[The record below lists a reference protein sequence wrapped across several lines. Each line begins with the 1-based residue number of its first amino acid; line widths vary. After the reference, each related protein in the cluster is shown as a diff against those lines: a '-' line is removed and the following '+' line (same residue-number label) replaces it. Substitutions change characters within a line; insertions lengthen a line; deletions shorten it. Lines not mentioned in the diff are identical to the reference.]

1 MKSDP
6 RNSIFI
12 RCCYGYAVSGMAV
25 LVIGAILPSIIKE
38 AGISFLAAGG
48 LLSVMAIGNLSSSFI
63 FPVMVPIMGKKKA
76 ITLVTLF
83 VPSSLMVLSLLPP
96 LPVMYAVMLL
106 YGFTRG
112 CITILN
118 NAAVNDIYGDS
129 ATGKLNILHCTF
141 AIGAFFAPLLTA
153 LMMKL
158 GFGWRVTLYLIVV
171 LTIISAIS
179 YGTMNYNLIN
189 EAQKEIEERKSK
201 TKSTAAGNK
210 GFLRSFAFYC
220 IAFILFFY
228 LGVENCINGWF
239 VTYLQNT
246 GVMSAEFATTLVSL
260 TWLVI
265 MGGRLLCAAMS
276 KKVHRST
283 ILLINSIGSAVC
295 FFLLIKVNSL
305 PLVTASLLGLG
316 FFLSGIYPTCIANA
330 GPLIQGS
337 TLGMSLLTAI
347 SAMGGII
354 TPQIVGGV
362 ADRVG
367 IVAAI
372 SILVFNVIFVIV
384 LSAVNFRLWHQKK
397 NV

>member
-63 FPVMVPIMGKKKA
+63 FPVMVPIMGKKRA

-83 VPSSLMVLSLLPP
+83 VPTSLMVLSLLPP

-141 AIGAFFAPLLTA
+141 AIGAFLAPLLTA
-153 LMMKL
+153 MMMKL
-158 GFGWRVTLYLIVV
+158 GFGWRVTLYMIVV

-189 EAQKEIEERKSK
+189 QAQKEIEERKSR
-201 TKSTAAGNK
+201 TKSTVAGNK

-295 FFLLIKVNSL
+295 FFILIKVNSL

-384 LSAVNFRLWHQKK
+384 LSAVNFKIWHQKK
-397 NV
+397 KA

>member
-63 FPVMVPIMGKKKA
+63 FPVMVPVMGKKRA

-83 VPSSLMVLSLLPP
+83 VPTSLMVLSLLPP

-141 AIGAFFAPLLTA
+141 AIGAFLAPLLTA
-153 LMMKL
+153 MMMKL
-158 GFGWRVTLYLIVV
+158 GFGWRVTLYMIVV

-189 EAQKEIEERKSK
+189 QAQKEIEERKSR
-201 TKSTAAGNK
+201 TKSSAAGNK

-295 FFLLIKVNSL
+295 FFILIKVNSL

-354 TPQIVGGV
+354 TPQLVGGV

-384 LSAVNFRLWHQKK
+384 LSAVNFKIWHQKK
-397 NV
+397 KA

>member
-63 FPVMVPIMGKKKA
+63 FPVMVPLIGKKRA
-76 ITLVTLF
+76 IILVTLF
-83 VPSSLMVLSLLPP
+83 VPSSLLVLSLLPP
-96 LPVMYAVMLL
+96 LPVMYGVMLL

-118 NAAVNDIYGDS
+118 NAAVNDIYGDT

-141 AIGAFFAPLLTA
+141 AIGAFLAPLLTA
-153 LMMKL
+153 TMMKL
-158 GFGWRVTLYLIVV
+158 GFGWRVTLYMIVV

-179 YGTMNYNLIN
+179 YGTMNYDLIN
-189 EAQKEIEERKSK
+189 EAQKEIEKRKSK
-201 TKSTAAGNK
+201 LNSNAAGNK

-265 MGGRLLCAAMS
+265 MGGRLICAAIS
-276 KKVHRST
+276 KKIHRST

-295 FFLLIKVNSL
+295 FFILIKVNSL

-337 TLGMSLLTAI
+337 TFGMSLLTAI

-367 IVAAI
+367 IVAAV
-372 SILVFNVIFVIV
+372 SILVFNVVFVII
-384 LSAVNFRLWHQKK
+384 LSAVNFKVWHQKK
-397 NV
+397 AA

>member
-6 RNSIFI
+6 RSSIFI

-63 FPVMVPIMGKKKA
+63 FPVMVPLMGKKRS
-76 ITLVTLF
+76 IILVTLF
-83 VPSSLMVLSLLPP
+83 VPSSLLVLSLLPP
-96 LPVMYAVMLL
+96 LPVMYAVILL

-118 NAAVNDIYGDS
+118 NAAVNDIYGDT
-129 ATGKLNILHCTF
+129 ATGKLNILHCSF
-141 AIGAFFAPLLTA
+141 AIGAFLAPLLTA
-153 LMMKL
+153 MMMKL
-158 GFGWRVTLYLIVV
+158 GFGWRVTLYMIVV

-179 YGTMNYNLIN
+179 YGTMNYDLIN
-189 EAQKEIEERKSK
+189 EAQKAIEKRKNSLN
-201 TKSTAAGNK
+201 STASGNK

-265 MGGRLLCAAMS
+265 MGGRLICAAMS
-276 KKVHRST
+276 KKIHRST

-295 FFLLIKVNSL
+295 FFILIKVNSL

-337 TLGMSLLTAI
+337 TFGMSLLTAI

-372 SILVFNVIFVIV
+372 SILIFNVAFVII
-384 LSAVNFRLWHQKK
+384 LSAVNFKVWHQKK
-397 NV
+397 AV

>member
-63 FPVMVPIMGKKKA
+63 FPVMVPLMGKKRA
-76 ITLVTLF
+76 IILVTLF
-83 VPSSLMVLSLLPP
+83 VPSSLLVLSLLPP
-96 LPVMYAVMLL
+96 LPAIYAVMLL

-118 NAAVNDIYGDS
+118 NAAVNDIYGDT
-129 ATGKLNILHCTF
+129 ATGKLNILHCSF
-141 AIGAFFAPLLTA
+141 AIGAFLAPLLTA
-153 LMMKL
+153 MMMKL
-158 GFGWRVTLYLIVV
+158 GFGWRVTLYMIVV

-179 YGTMNYNLIN
+179 YGTMNYDLIN
-189 EAQKEIEERKSK
+189 EAQKAIEKRKNSLD
-201 TKSTAAGNK
+201 STASGNK

-265 MGGRLLCAAMS
+265 MGGRLICAAMS
-276 KKVHRST
+276 KKIHRST

-295 FFLLIKVNSL
+295 FFILIKVNSL

-337 TLGMSLLTAI
+337 TFGMSLLTAI

-372 SILVFNVIFVIV
+372 SILIFNVVFVII
-384 LSAVNFRLWHQKK
+384 LSAVNFKVWHQKK
-397 NV
+397 AA

>member
-63 FPVMVPIMGKKKA
+63 FPVMVPVMGKKRA

-83 VPSSLMVLSLLPP
+83 VPTSLMVLSLLPP

-141 AIGAFFAPLLTA
+141 AIGAFLAPLLTA
-153 LMMKL
+153 MMMKL
-158 GFGWRVTLYLIVV
+158 GFGWRVTLYMIVV

-189 EAQKEIEERKSK
+189 QAQKEIEERKNR
-201 TKSTAAGNK
+201 TKSTVAGNK

-295 FFLLIKVNSL
+295 FFILIKVNSL

-384 LSAVNFRLWHQKK
+384 LSAVNFKVWHQKK
-397 NV
+397 KA

>member
-63 FPVMVPIMGKKKA
+63 FPVMVPVMGKKRA

-83 VPSSLMVLSLLPP
+83 VPTSLMVLSLLPP

-141 AIGAFFAPLLTA
+141 AIGAFLAPLLTA
-153 LMMKL
+153 MMMKL
-158 GFGWRVTLYLIVV
+158 GFGWRVTLYMIVV

-189 EAQKEIEERKSK
+189 QAQKEIEERKNR

-295 FFLLIKVNSL
+295 FFILIKVNSL

-372 SILVFNVIFVIV
+372 SILVFNVIFVII
-384 LSAVNFRLWHQKK
+384 LSAVNFKVWHQKK
-397 NV
+397 KA

>member
-1 MKSDP
+1 MKSDS

-63 FPVMVPIMGKKKA
+63 FPVMVPLMGKKRA
-76 ITLVTLF
+76 IILVTLF
-83 VPSSLMVLSLLPP
+83 VPASLLVLSLLPP

-118 NAAVNDIYGDS
+118 NAAVNDIYGDT
-129 ATGKLNILHCTF
+129 ATGKLNILHCSF
-141 AIGAFFAPLLTA
+141 AIGAFLAPLLTA
-153 LMMKL
+153 MMMKL
-158 GFGWRVTLYLIVV
+158 GFGWRVTLYMIVV

-179 YGTMNYNLIN
+179 YGTMNYDLIN
-189 EAQKEIEERKSK
+189 EAQKAIEKRKSSLN
-201 TKSTAAGNK
+201 STAAGNK

-265 MGGRLLCAAMS
+265 MGGRLICAAMS
-276 KKVHRST
+276 KKIHRST

-295 FFLLIKVNSL
+295 FFILIKVNSL

-337 TLGMSLLTAI
+337 TFGMSLLTAI

-372 SILVFNVIFVIV
+372 SILVFNVVFVII
-384 LSAVNFRLWHQKK
+384 LSAVNFKVWHQKK
-397 NV
+397 AD

>member
-63 FPVMVPIMGKKKA
+63 FPVMVPIMGKKRA

-141 AIGAFFAPLLTA
+141 AIGAFLAPLLTA
-153 LMMKL
+153 MMMKL
-158 GFGWRVTLYLIVV
+158 GFGWRVTLYMIVV

-189 EAQKEIEERKSK
+189 QAQKEIEERKSR
-201 TKSTAAGNK
+201 TKSTAGGNK
-210 GFLRSFAFYC
+210 GFLRSSAFYC

-295 FFLLIKVNSL
+295 FFILIKVNSL

-384 LSAVNFRLWHQKK
+384 LSAVNFKIWHQKK
-397 NV
+397 KA

>member
-63 FPVMVPIMGKKKA
+63 FPVMVPVMGKKRA

-141 AIGAFFAPLLTA
+141 AIGAFLAPLLTA
-153 LMMKL
+153 MMMKL
-158 GFGWRVTLYLIVV
+158 GFGWRVTLYMIVV

-189 EAQKEIEERKSK
+189 QAQKEIEERKNR
-201 TKSTAAGNK
+201 TKSTVAGNK

-295 FFLLIKVNSL
+295 FFILIKVNSL
-305 PLVTASLLGLG
+305 PMITASLLGLG

-384 LSAVNFRLWHQKK
+384 LSTVNFKVWHQKK
-397 NV
+397 KA

>member
-48 LLSVMAIGNLSSSFI
+48 LLSVMAVGNLSSSFI
-63 FPVMVPIMGKKKA
+63 FPVMVPVMGKKRA

-83 VPSSLMVLSLLPP
+83 VPTSLMVLSLLPP

-141 AIGAFFAPLLTA
+141 AIGAFLAPLLTA
-153 LMMKL
+153 MMMKL
-158 GFGWRVTLYLIVV
+158 GFGWRVTLYMIVV

-189 EAQKEIEERKSK
+189 QAQREIEERKSK
-201 TKSTAAGNK
+201 TKSTVAGNK

-295 FFLLIKVNSL
+295 FFILIKVNSL
-305 PLVTASLLGLG
+305 PLVTVSLLGLG

-384 LSAVNFRLWHQKK
+384 LSAVNFKIWHQKK
-397 NV
+397 KA

>member
-63 FPVMVPIMGKKKA
+63 FPVMVPVMGKKRA

-141 AIGAFFAPLLTA
+141 AIGAFLAPLLTA
-153 LMMKL
+153 MMMKL
-158 GFGWRVTLYLIVV
+158 GFGWRVTLYMIVV

-189 EAQKEIEERKSK
+189 QAQKEIEERKNR
-201 TKSTAAGNK
+201 TKSTVAGNK

-246 GVMSAEFATTLVSL
+246 GVMSVEFATTLVSL

-295 FFLLIKVNSL
+295 FFILIKVNSL
-305 PLVTASLLGLG
+305 PMVTASLLGLG

-384 LSAVNFRLWHQKK
+384 LSAVNSKVWHQKK
-397 NV
+397 KA

>member
-63 FPVMVPIMGKKKA
+63 FPVMVPVMGKKRA

-141 AIGAFFAPLLTA
+141 AIGAFLAPLLTA
-153 LMMKL
+153 MMMKL
-158 GFGWRVTLYLIVV
+158 GFGWRVTLYMIVV

-179 YGTMNYNLIN
+179 YGTMNYDLIN
-189 EAQKEIEERKSK
+189 QAQKEIEERKSR
-201 TKSTAAGNK
+201 TKSSAAGNK

-384 LSAVNFRLWHQKK
+384 LSAVNFKIWHQKK
-397 NV
+397 KA

>member
-63 FPVMVPIMGKKKA
+63 FPVMVPIMGKKRA

-83 VPSSLMVLSLLPP
+83 VPTSLMVLSLLPP

-129 ATGKLNILHCTF
+129 ATGKLNLLHCTF
-141 AIGAFFAPLLTA
+141 AIGAFLAPLLTA
-153 LMMKL
+153 MMMKL
-158 GFGWRVTLYLIVV
+158 GFGWRVTLYMIVV

-201 TKSTAAGNK
+201 TKSTVAGNK

-295 FFLLIKVNSL
+295 FFILIKVNSL
-305 PLVTASLLGLG
+305 PLVTTSLLGLG

-384 LSAVNFRLWHQKK
+384 LSAVNFKIWHQKK
-397 NV
+397 KA

>member
-63 FPVMVPIMGKKKA
+63 FPVMVPIMGKKRA

-83 VPSSLMVLSLLPP
+83 VPTSLMVLSLLPP

-129 ATGKLNILHCTF
+129 ATGKLNLLHCTF
-141 AIGAFFAPLLTA
+141 AIGAFLAPLLTA
-153 LMMKL
+153 MMMKL
-158 GFGWRVTLYLIVV
+158 GFGWRVTLYMIVV

-189 EAQKEIEERKSK
+189 EAQKEIEKRKSK
-201 TKSTAAGNK
+201 TKSTVAGNK

-295 FFLLIKVNSL
+295 FFILIKVNSL

-384 LSAVNFRLWHQKK
+384 LSAVNFKIWHQKK
-397 NV
+397 KA

>member
-63 FPVMVPIMGKKKA
+63 FPVMVPIMGKKRA

-83 VPSSLMVLSLLPP
+83 VPTSLMVLSLLPP

-141 AIGAFFAPLLTA
+141 AIGAFLAPLLTA
-153 LMMKL
+153 MMMKL
-158 GFGWRVTLYLIVV
+158 GFGWRVTLYMIVV

-189 EAQKEIEERKSK
+189 EAQKEIEKRKSK
-201 TKSTAAGNK
+201 TKSTVAGNK

-295 FFLLIKVNSL
+295 FFILIKVNSL

-384 LSAVNFRLWHQKK
+384 LSAVNFKIWHQKK
-397 NV
+397 KA

>member
-25 LVIGAILPSIIKE
+25 LVIGSILPSIIKE

-63 FPVMVPIMGKKKA
+63 FPVMVPVMGKKRA

-141 AIGAFFAPLLTA
+141 AIGAFLAPLLTA
-153 LMMKL
+153 MMMKL
-158 GFGWRVTLYLIVV
+158 GLGWRVTLYMIVI

-179 YGTMNYNLIN
+179 YGTMNYDLIN
-189 EAQKEIEERKSK
+189 QAQKEIEERKSR

-295 FFLLIKVNSL
+295 FFILIKVNSL

-354 TPQIVGGV
+354 TPQLVGGV

-372 SILVFNVIFVIV
+372 SILVFNLIFVIV
-384 LSAVNFRLWHQKK
+384 LSAVNFKIWHQKK
-397 NV
+397 KA

>member
-6 RNSIFI
+6 RSSIFI

-63 FPVMVPIMGKKKA
+63 FPVMVPLMGKKRS
-76 ITLVTLF
+76 IILVTLF
-83 VPSSLMVLSLLPP
+83 VPSSLLVLSLLPP
-96 LPVMYAVMLL
+96 LPVMYAVILL

-118 NAAVNDIYGDS
+118 NAAVNDIYGDT
-129 ATGKLNILHCTF
+129 ATGKLNILHCSF
-141 AIGAFFAPLLTA
+141 AIGAFLAPLLTA
-153 LMMKL
+153 MMMKL
-158 GFGWRVTLYLIVV
+158 GFGWRVTLYMIVV

-179 YGTMNYNLIN
+179 YGTMNYDLIN
-189 EAQKEIEERKSK
+189 EAQKAIEKRKNSLN
-201 TKSTAAGNK
+201 STASGNK

-265 MGGRLLCAAMS
+265 MGGRLICAAMS
-276 KKVHRST
+276 KKIHRST

-295 FFLLIKVNSL
+295 FFILIKVNSL

-337 TLGMSLLTAI
+337 TFGMSLLTAI

-372 SILVFNVIFVIV
+372 SILVFNVAFVII
-384 LSAVNFRLWHQKK
+384 LSAVNFKVWHQKK
-397 NV
+397 AV

>member
-1 MKSDP
+1 MKTDQ

-48 LLSVMAIGNLSSSFI
+48 LLSIMAIGNLSSSFI
-63 FPVMVPIMGKKKA
+63 FPIMVSIMGKKKS
-76 ITLVTLF
+76 ITMVTLF
-83 VPSSLMVLSLLPP
+83 VPSSLLVLSLLPP
-96 LPVMYAVMLL
+96 LSVMYAVILL
-106 YGFTRG
+106 YGFARG

-118 NAAVNDIYGDS
+118 NAAVNDIYGDA
-129 ATGKLNILHCTF
+129 ATSKLNILHCSF
-141 AIGAFFAPLLTA
+141 AIGAFLAPLITA
-153 LMMKL
+153 AMMKL
-158 GFGWRVTLYLIVV
+158 GFGWKVTLYMIVI
-171 LTIISAIS
+171 LTIFSAIS
-179 YGTMNYNLIN
+179 YGTMNYQLIGD
-189 EAQKEIEERKSK
+189 RKSK
-201 TKSTAAGNK
+201 SSSTVAGNR
-210 GFLRSFAFYC
+210 GFLRSFPFYC

-265 MGGRLLCAAMS
+265 MGGRLVCAAMS
-276 KKVHRST
+276 KKMHRST
-283 ILLINSIGSAVC
+283 ILLIHSIGSAVC
-295 FFLLIKVNSL
+295 LFILIKVNSL
-305 PLVTASLLGLG
+305 PLVTISLLGLG
-316 FFLSGIYPTCIANA
+316 YFLSGIYPTCIANA

-337 TLGMSLLTAI
+337 TFGMSLLTAI
-347 SAMGGII
+347 SAMGGIF
-354 TPQIVGGV
+354 TPQIVGGA

-372 SILVFNVIFVIV
+372 SILIFNVVFVVI
-384 LSAVNFRLWHQKK
+384 LSAVNFKIWHQKK
-397 NV
+397 NAGQTS

>member
-63 FPVMVPIMGKKKA
+63 FPVMVPIMGKKRA

-83 VPSSLMVLSLLPP
+83 VPTSLMVLSLLPP

-129 ATGKLNILHCTF
+129 ATGKLNLLHCTF
-141 AIGAFFAPLLTA
+141 AIGAFLAPLLTA
-153 LMMKL
+153 MMMKL
-158 GFGWRVTLYLIVV
+158 GFGWRVTLYMIVV

-189 EAQKEIEERKSK
+189 EAQKEIEERKNK
-201 TKSTAAGNK
+201 TKSTVAGNK

-295 FFLLIKVNSL
+295 FFILIKVNSL

-384 LSAVNFRLWHQKK
+384 LSAVNFKIWHQKK
-397 NV
+397 KA

>member
-63 FPVMVPIMGKKKA
+63 FPVMVPIMGKKRA

-141 AIGAFFAPLLTA
+141 AIGAFLAPLLTA
-153 LMMKL
+153 MMMKL
-158 GFGWRVTLYLIVV
+158 GFGWRVTLYMIVV

-189 EAQKEIEERKSK
+189 QAQKEIEERKSR
-201 TKSTAAGNK
+201 TKSSAAGNK

-265 MGGRLLCAAMS
+265 MVGRLLCAAMS

-295 FFLLIKVNSL
+295 FFILIKVNSL

-384 LSAVNFRLWHQKK
+384 LSAVNFKIWHQKK
-397 NV
+397 KA

>member
-63 FPVMVPIMGKKKA
+63 FPVMVPVMGKKRA

-83 VPSSLMVLSLLPP
+83 VPTSLMVLSLLPP

-141 AIGAFFAPLLTA
+141 AIGAFLAPLLTA
-153 LMMKL
+153 MMMKL
-158 GFGWRVTLYLIVV
+158 GFGWRVTLYMIVV

-189 EAQKEIEERKSK
+189 QAQKEIEERKNR
-201 TKSTAAGNK
+201 TKSTVAGNK

-295 FFLLIKVNSL
+295 FFILIKVNSL
-305 PLVTASLLGLG
+305 PMVTASLLGLG

-372 SILVFNVIFVIV
+372 SILVFNVIFVII
-384 LSAVNFRLWHQKK
+384 LSAVNFKVWHQKK
-397 NV
+397 KA

>member
-1 MKSDP
+1 MKTDQ

-48 LLSVMAIGNLSSSFI
+48 LLSIMAIGNLSSSFI
-63 FPVMVPIMGKKKA
+63 FPVMVSIMGKKKS
-76 ITLVTLF
+76 ITMVTLF
-83 VPSSLMVLSLLPP
+83 VPSSLLVLSLLPP
-96 LPVMYAVMLL
+96 LSVMYAVILL
-106 YGFTRG
+106 YGFARG

-118 NAAVNDIYGDS
+118 NAAVNDIYGDA
-129 ATGKLNILHCTF
+129 ATSKLNILHCSF
-141 AIGAFFAPLLTA
+141 AIGAFLAPLITA
-153 LMMKL
+153 AMMKL
-158 GFGWRVTLYLIVV
+158 GFGWKVTLYMIVI
-171 LTIISAIS
+171 LTIFSAIS
-179 YGTMNYNLIN
+179 YGTMNYQLIGD
-189 EAQKEIEERKSK
+189 RKSK
-201 TKSTAAGNK
+201 SSSTVAGNR
-210 GFLRSFAFYC
+210 GFLRSFPFYC

-265 MGGRLLCAAMS
+265 MGGRLVCAAMS
-276 KKVHRST
+276 KKMHRST
-283 ILLINSIGSAVC
+283 ILLIHSIGSAVC
-295 FFLLIKVNSL
+295 LFILIKVNSL
-305 PLVTASLLGLG
+305 PLVTISLLGLG
-316 FFLSGIYPTCIANA
+316 YFLSGIYPTCIANA

-337 TLGMSLLTAI
+337 TFGMSLLTAI
-347 SAMGGII
+347 SAMGGIF
-354 TPQIVGGV
+354 TPQIVGGA

-372 SILVFNVIFVIV
+372 SILIFNVVFVVI
-384 LSAVNFRLWHQKK
+384 LSAVNFKIWHHKK
-397 NV
+397 NAGQTS

>member
-63 FPVMVPIMGKKKA
+63 FPVMVPLMGKKRS
-76 ITLVTLF
+76 IIMVTLF
-83 VPSSLMVLSLLPP
+83 VPSSLLVLSLLPP
-96 LPVMYAVMLL
+96 LPVMYAVILL

-118 NAAVNDIYGDS
+118 NAAVNDIYGDT
-129 ATGKLNILHCTF
+129 ATGKLNILHCSF
-141 AIGAFFAPLLTA
+141 AIGAFLAPLLTA
-153 LMMKL
+153 MMMKL
-158 GFGWRVTLYLIVV
+158 GFGWRVTLYMIVV

-179 YGTMNYNLIN
+179 YGTMNYDLIN
-189 EAQKEIEERKSK
+189 EAQKAIEKRKNSLN
-201 TKSTAAGNK
+201 STASGNK

-265 MGGRLLCAAMS
+265 MGGRLICAAMS
-276 KKVHRST
+276 KKIHRST

-295 FFLLIKVNSL
+295 FFILIKVNSL

-337 TLGMSLLTAI
+337 TFGMSLLTAI

-372 SILVFNVIFVIV
+372 SILVFNVVFVII
-384 LSAVNFRLWHQKK
+384 LSAVNFKVWHQKK
-397 NV
+397 TA

>member
-1 MKSDP
+1 
-6 RNSIFI
+6 
-12 RCCYGYAVSGMAV
+12 
-25 LVIGAILPSIIKE
+25 
-38 AGISFLAAGG
+38 
-48 LLSVMAIGNLSSSFI
+48 
-63 FPVMVPIMGKKKA
+63 
-76 ITLVTLF
+76 
-83 VPSSLMVLSLLPP
+83 
-96 LPVMYAVMLL
+96 MYAVMLL

-118 NAAVNDIYGDS
+118 NAAVNDIYGDA

-141 AIGAFFAPLLTA
+141 AIGAFIAPLLTA
-153 LMMKL
+153 MLMKL
-158 GFGWRVTLYLIVV
+158 GFGWRVTLYMIVV
-171 LTIISAIS
+171 FTIISAIS
-179 YGTMNYNLIN
+179 YGTMNYDLIN
-189 EAQKEIEERKSK
+189 EAQKEIEIRKSR
-201 TKSTAAGNK
+201 TNGASAGNK

-265 MGGRLLCAAMS
+265 MGGRLICAAIS

-295 FFLLIKVNSL
+295 FFILIKVNSL

-372 SILVFNVIFVIV
+372 SILVFNVIFVII
-384 LSAVNFRLWHQKK
+384 LSAVNFKVWHQKK
-397 NV
+397 KV

>member
-1 MKSDP
+1 MKTDQ

-48 LLSVMAIGNLSSSFI
+48 LLSIMAIGNLSSSFI
-63 FPVMVPIMGKKKA
+63 FPVMVSLMGKKKS
-76 ITLVTLF
+76 ITIVTLF
-83 VPSSLMVLSLLPP
+83 VPSSLLVLSLLPP
-96 LPVMYAVMLL
+96 LAVMYAVILL
-106 YGFTRG
+106 YGFARG

-118 NAAVNDIYGDS
+118 NAAVNDIYGDT
-129 ATGKLNILHCTF
+129 ATSKLNILHCSF
-141 AIGAFFAPLLTA
+141 AIGAFLAPLLTA
-153 LMMKL
+153 AMMKL
-158 GFGWRVTLYLIVV
+158 GFGWKITLYLIVV
-171 LTIISAIS
+171 LTIFSAIS
-179 YGTMNYNLIN
+179 YGTMNYQLIGD
-189 EAQKEIEERKSK
+189 RKSK
-201 TKSTAAGNK
+201 SSSSVVGNR
-210 GFLRSFAFYC
+210 GFLRSFPFYC

-265 MGGRLLCAAMS
+265 MGGRLVCAAMS
-276 KKVHRST
+276 KKMHRST
-283 ILLINSIGSAVC
+283 ILLIHSIGSAVC
-295 FFLLIKVNSL
+295 LFILIKVNSL
-305 PLVTASLLGLG
+305 PLVTISLLGLG
-316 FFLSGIYPTCIANA
+316 YFLSGIYPTCIANA

-337 TLGMSLLTAI
+337 TFGMSLLTAI
-347 SAMGGII
+347 SAMGGIF
-354 TPQIVGGV
+354 TPQIVGGA

-372 SILVFNVIFVIV
+372 SILVFNVVFVVI
-384 LSAVNFRLWHQKK
+384 LSVVNFRIWHQKK
-397 NV
+397 KVGQTS

>member
-1 MKSDP
+1 MKTDQ

-48 LLSVMAIGNLSSSFI
+48 LLSIMAIGNLSSSFI
-63 FPVMVPIMGKKKA
+63 FPVMVSIMGKKKS
-76 ITLVTLF
+76 ITMVTLF
-83 VPSSLMVLSLLPP
+83 VPSSLLVLSLLPP
-96 LPVMYAVMLL
+96 LSVMYAVILL
-106 YGFTRG
+106 YGFARG

-118 NAAVNDIYGDS
+118 NAAVNDIYGDA
-129 ATGKLNILHCTF
+129 ATSKLNILHCSF
-141 AIGAFFAPLLTA
+141 AIGAFLAPLITA
-153 LMMKL
+153 AMMKL
-158 GFGWRVTLYLIVV
+158 GFGWKVTLYMIVI
-171 LTIISAIS
+171 LTIFSAIS
-179 YGTMNYNLIN
+179 YGTMNYQLIGD
-189 EAQKEIEERKSK
+189 RKSK
-201 TKSTAAGNK
+201 SSSTVAGNR
-210 GFLRSFAFYC
+210 GFLRSFPFYC

-265 MGGRLLCAAMS
+265 MGGRLVCAAMS
-276 KKVHRST
+276 KKMHRST
-283 ILLINSIGSAVC
+283 ILLIHSIGSAVC
-295 FFLLIKVNSL
+295 LFILIKVNSL
-305 PLVTASLLGLG
+305 PLVTISLLGLG
-316 FFLSGIYPTCIANA
+316 YFLSGIYPTCIANA

-337 TLGMSLLTAI
+337 TFGMSLLTAI
-347 SAMGGII
+347 SAMGGIF
-354 TPQIVGGV
+354 TPQIVGGA

-372 SILVFNVIFVIV
+372 SILIFNVVFVVI
-384 LSAVNFRLWHQKK
+384 LSAVNFKIWHQKK
-397 NV
+397 NAGQTS